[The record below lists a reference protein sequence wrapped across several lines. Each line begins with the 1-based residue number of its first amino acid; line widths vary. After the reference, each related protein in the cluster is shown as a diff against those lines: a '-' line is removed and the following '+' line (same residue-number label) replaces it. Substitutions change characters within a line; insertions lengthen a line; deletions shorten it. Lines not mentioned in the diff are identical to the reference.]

1 MSQLLFTSESLILC
15 LFIHATNYRFVVKLM
30 QNNQTA
36 DQDSVRKVN
45 TSLVLNALRLHA
57 PISRA
62 DLANLTNLNR
72 STISNIVNV
81 LIEDGL
87 VLELNAMESKIG
99 RPGIALTL
107 RPEGGAV
114 IGIEIGVGFI
124 SIILTDFVASILWR
138 DRFEF
143 PPSTPQI
150 NVISKVEGLVDQAIT
165 TADSRQL
172 RILGIGLGVPGL
184 VNVQN
189 GELLFAPNLGWRDV
203 PLRLILSQRFHIPI
217 YVENEANLGALGE
230 YYFGVGRNVDNFIY
244 LSSGVGLGGGI
255 IINGKLFKGGRG
267 FAGEIGH
274 IQRDP
279 QGEICGCGRQG
290 CWETQVG
297 PRAILQ
303 RVKRSIEADPQT
315 TLTKM
320 VDDDLEKLTFNQV
333 VDCALQGNEL
343 CRAAMEKVGENLG
356 TGIADLVNIFNP
368 QMVII
373 GGTFNYGREIIQPV
387 LEKTIADETLPAVR
401 QDLQVI
407 ISDQGA
413 DATVLGAIAVVLDD
427 ILRSLAL
434 V

>member
-1 MSQLLFTSESLILC
+1 
-15 LFIHATNYRFVVKLM
+15 
-30 QNNQTA
+30 
-36 DQDSVRKVN
+36 
-45 TSLVLNALRLHA
+45 VLNALRLHA

-72 STISNIVNV
+72 STITNIVNV
-81 LIEDGL
+81 LIKDGL
-87 VLELNAMESKIG
+87 VLELEAMESKIG

-124 SIILTDFVASILWR
+124 SAILTDFVATILWR
-138 DRFEF
+138 ERFEF
-143 PPSTPQI
+143 PPETPQI
-150 NVISKVEGLVDQAIT
+150 TVISKVEELVAQAMT
-165 TADSRQL
+165 FADAKQL
-172 RILGIGLGVPGL
+172 RLLGIGLGVPGL

-189 GELLFAPNLGWRDV
+189 GALLFAPNLGWRDV
-203 PLRLILSQRFHIPI
+203 PLRMMLSQKFHIPI

-230 YYFGVGRNVDNFIY
+230 YYFGVGRNVDNFVY

-255 IINGKLFKGGRG
+255 ILNGKLFKGGDG

-279 QGEICGCGRQG
+279 KGELCGCGRRG

-303 RVKRSIEADPQT
+303 RVTRMIEADPQQK
-315 TLTKM
+315 LAKM
-320 VDDDLEKLTFNQV
+320 VDGNLDKITFKQV
-333 VDCALQGNEL
+333 VDCAMQGDDL
-343 CRAAMEKVGENLG
+343 CRTAMEKVGENLG

-368 QMVII
+368 QMVIL
-373 GGTFNYGREIIQPV
+373 GGAFNYGREIILPV
-387 LEKTIADETLPAVR
+387 LEKTIADETLPAIR

-427 ILRSLAL
+427 ILRSIAL